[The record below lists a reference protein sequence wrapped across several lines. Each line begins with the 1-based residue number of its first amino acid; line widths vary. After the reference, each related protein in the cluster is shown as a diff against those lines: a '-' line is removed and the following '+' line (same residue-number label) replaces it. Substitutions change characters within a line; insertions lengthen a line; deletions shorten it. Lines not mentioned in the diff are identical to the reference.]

1 VHDNSA
7 RDVGRG
13 ENKLLYS
20 FEDFVFD
27 TDQRELR
34 RGSRLIP
41 LQPQVFDVLAYLI
54 ANRLRV
60 VSKDDLIEAV
70 WGGRIVSESAL
81 ATRINAARIA
91 LGDSGDEQRLIKTLP
106 RKGLRFVGEVQEK
119 APVSKAPVLAPEVS
133 VAKAAFALPERPSI
147 AVLPFTNMSSD
158 PEQDYFADGIT
169 DDIITALSYWRWLF
183 VIARNSTFA
192 YRGREIDVRQVG
204 NELGVRYILEG
215 SVRRSADRVRIT
227 AQLVETT
234 SGAHLWASRYDR
246 ALDDLFKVQDDITAA
261 ISATV
266 EPEIG
271 ASERDR
277 SWRKP
282 PESLGAWELFQRGTW
297 HLLRHNLQDSAE
309 AEGFFQRSIALDADF
324 APPYAALAVL
334 LFFRSARALEADNA
348 DILMEMHQRACAA
361 IEIDPKDF
369 LGHTALGLWL
379 MERKDFAQS
388 IAEHKMALGLNP
400 NSPLAH
406 FSYGYVL
413 LRDDRF
419 AEALEES
426 DIALRLNP
434 TDPTNW
440 AHFALKAAALYQ
452 LGRYDE
458 AVACARDATRSPTVD
473 LPWSYIFHAAALG
486 QLGRRE
492 EARLAVAE
500 LQRLRPGLTISGFA
514 KWPHNQNRSAM
525 SLARIGEGLR
535 KAGLP
540 E

>member
-1 VHDNSA
+1 
-7 RDVGRG
+7 
-13 ENKLLYS
+13 LLYS

-34 RGSRLIP
+34 RGPRVIP
-41 LQPQVFDVLAYLI
+41 LQPQVFDVLQFLI

-70 WGGRIVSESAL
+70 WRGRIVSESAL
-81 ATRINAARIA
+81 ATRINAARVA

-106 RKGLRFVGEVQEK
+106 RKGHRFVGEVQEK
-119 APVSKAPVLAPEVS
+119 TPVSGPGEVS
-133 VAKAAFALPERPSI
+133 DAKPAFALGQRPSI
-147 AVLPFTNMSSD
+147 AVMPFTNMSSD

-192 YRGREIDVRQVG
+192 YRGRDVDVRQVG
-204 NELGVRYILEG
+204 NDLGVRYVLEG

-227 AQLVETT
+227 AQLVETA
-234 SGAHLWASRYDR
+234 SGAHLWANRYDR
-246 ALDDLFKVQDDITAA
+246 APDDLFKVQDDITAA

-271 ASERDR
+271 GLERDR
-277 SWRKP
+277 SRRKS

-297 HLLRHNLQDSAE
+297 HLLRHNLQDSTEAE
-309 AEGFFQRSIALDADF
+309 AFFQRSITLDPDF
-324 APPYAALAVL
+324 APPHAALAVL
-334 LFFRSARALEADNA
+334 LFFRIARAWDAHSADVLEP
-348 DILMEMHQRACAA
+348 MHQHACAA

-379 MERKDFAQS
+379 MERGEFAQS
-388 IAEHKMALGLNP
+388 IAEHKTALRLNA

-406 FSYGYVL
+406 WACGYVL
-413 LRDDRF
+413 QRDDRF
-419 AEALEES
+419 PEALEEF

-434 TDPTNW
+434 TDPANW
-440 AHFALKAAALYQ
+440 SHLTLKAGTLYLLERYEDAA
-452 LGRYDE
+452 
-458 AVACARDATRSPTVD
+458 ACAREAARSSPTVD
-473 LPWSYIFHAAALG
+473 LLWPYIHLAAALG
-486 QLGRRE
+486 QLDRGE
-492 EARLAVAE
+492 EARVAVAE
-500 LQRLRPGLTISGFA
+500 LRRRRPGLTISGFA
-514 KWPHNQNRSAM
+514 KWPHNQNRTAM
-525 SLARIGEGLR
+525 ALARITEGLR
-535 KAGLP
+535 KAALP

>member
-1 VHDNSA
+1 
-7 RDVGRG
+7 
-13 ENKLLYS
+13 LYS

-34 RGSRLIP
+34 RGARLIP
-41 LQPQVFDVLAYLI
+41 LQPQVFDLLQFLI

-60 VSKDDLIEAV
+60 VSKDDLIAAV

-91 LGDSGDEQRLIKTLP
+91 LGDSGNEQRLIKTLS
-106 RKGLRFVGEVQEK
+106 RKGVRFVGEVREK
-119 APVSKAPVLAPEVS
+119 APVAAPGEAS
-133 VAKAAFALPERPSI
+133 GAKPAFALPQRPSI
-147 AVLPFTNMSSD
+147 AVLPFTNMSGD

-183 VIARNSTFA
+183 VIARNSTFV
-192 YRGREIDVRQVG
+192 YRGRNVDVRQVG
-204 NELGVRYILEG
+204 NELGVRYVLEG
-215 SVRRSADRVRIT
+215 SVRRSADSVRIT
-227 AQLVETT
+227 AQLVETR

-271 ASERDR
+271 ASERDLSR
-277 SWRKP
+277 RKP
-282 PESLGAWELFQRGTW
+282 PESLGAWELYQRGTW
-297 HLLRHNLQDSAE
+297 HLLRHNLPDSTEAE
-309 AEGFFQRSIALDADF
+309 AFFQRSITLDPDF
-324 APPYAALAVL
+324 APPHAAIAVL
-334 LFFRSARALEADNA
+334 LFFRIARALDADPA
-348 DILMEMHQRACAA
+348 GILQEMHQRACAA
-361 IEIDPKDF
+361 IEIDPRDF

-406 FSYGYVL
+406 FCYGYVL

-419 AEALEES
+419 AEALMES
-426 DIALRLNP
+426 DLALRLNP
-434 TDPTNW
+434 ADPTNW
-440 AHFALKAAALYQ
+440 AHVALKAAALYQ
-452 LGRYDE
+452 LGRYEE

-486 QLGRRE
+486 QLGRGE
-492 EARLAVAE
+492 EAKLAVAE

-514 KWPHNQNRSAM
+514 QWPHNQNRSAA
-525 SLARIGEGLR
+525 SRARITEGLR